1 MMCNLNLYVI
11 HDMQNL
17 DTSIVMDDRLL
28 VLSAFPQKLSGSW
41 KSRREE
47 DDEKGKFIKYGAR
60 SSTSI
65 IADAVFW

>member
-28 VLSAFPQKLSGSW
+28 VLSAFPQKLSGS
-41 KSRREE
+41 
-47 DDEKGKFIKYGAR
+47 
-60 SSTSI
+60 
-65 IADAVFW
+65 

>member
-17 DTSIVMDDRLL
+17 DTSIVMDDWLL
-28 VLSAFPQKLSGSW
+28 VLSAFPQNFQLRENHAE
-41 KSRREE
+41 KS

-60 SSTSI
+60 SSSSI
-65 IADAVFW
+65 IADAVF